1 MEKPFRPAPAG
12 TCLIETMLW
21 QPGHGVMLARRHRDR
36 LCLSARKLGFSFDP
50 RAFDAILDAI
60 AEEAPL
66 RLRLTLDA
74 EGRLEHSFGP
84 APEPANPWRIAIAP
98 DRLQSGD
105 PWLKVKSSN
114 RALYDRTRAM
124 LPPEID
130 EAIFLNEKGHLC
142 EGAIT
147 NVMVE
152 IAPDIWL
159 TPPLSD
165 GVLPGVMRAELL
177 ARGSLKVASLT
188 EADLRDARRIR
199 LCNALRGVIEVSGLA
214 DWPA

>member
-1 MEKPFRPAPAG
+1 
-12 TCLIETMLW
+12 MLW
-21 QPGHGVMLARRHRDR
+21 QPGRGVALARRHRDR
-36 LCLSARKLGFSFDP
+36 ICLSARKLGFPFYP
-50 RAFDAILDAI
+50 KAFDAILDAVV
-60 AEEAPL
+60 EEAPL

-74 EGRLEHSFGP
+74 EGRLDHSFAP
-84 APEPANPWRIAIAP
+84 APKPAKPWGIAIAP
-98 DRLQSGD
+98 DRLHSTD
-105 PWLKVKSSN
+105 LWLKIKSSN
-114 RALYDRTRAM
+114 RALYDRTRAQ

-142 EGAIT
+142 EGTIT
-147 NVMVE
+147 NLMVE
-152 IAPDIWL
+152 TAPDTWL

-177 ARGSLKVASLT
+177 AQGSLKVASLT
-188 EADLRDARRIR
+188 EDDLRAARRIR